1 MSSCFL
7 HCLPEIQSNSSLSSL
22 CLSLTNLHLVPRSFC
37 IPLEVAAR
45 LFCNSSEPYA
55 IIRPECQKPP
65 QKYPQPRKGI
75 SCLDWVLTDRSG
87 HGGWLLLEVFNSQG
101 QENGRELSFCF
112 LDLVSRAGWV
122 SDKGR
127 CTSGMMETAGRLC
140 LVCSMRW
147 SIGKT
152 SWGNQWPTTPYW
164 NFTGQKVL
172 NVVSRGNKS
181 MHMLATKNRLVTLSH
196 TRFMNL
202 QTTGGSLSN

>member
-55 IIRPECQKPP
+55 IMRPECQRPP
-65 QKYPQPRKGI
+65 QKCPQPRKGV
-75 SCLDWVLTDRSG
+75 SCCLVWVLTDRSG

-112 LDLVSRAGWV
+112 LDLVSRAGLGFWQGEV
-122 SDKGR
+122 HIWND
-127 CTSGMMETAGRLC
+127 GRLC

-172 NVVSRGNKS
+172 NIVSRGNKS

-202 QTTGGSLSN
+202 QKTGVSFSN